1 MVVFT
6 TNTNWKGLRRENYL
20 AQHQVG
26 FHFCAR
32 HPVQAYMWLELAAAQ
47 GGEFYQSQRNEAGR
61 QMTPDQIAQA
71 KALAAAWKPKVAAVP
86 GVKAK
91 D

>member
-1 MVVFT
+1 M
-6 TNTNWKGLRRENYL
+6 
-20 AQHQVG
+20 A
-26 FHFCAR
+26 
-32 HPVQAYMWLELAAAQ
+32 LELAAAQ

-91 D
+91 DQLGYAAVVKVPLRS

>member
-1 MVVFT
+1 
-6 TNTNWKGLRRENYL
+6 
-20 AQHQVG
+20 
-26 FHFCAR
+26 
-32 HPVQAYMWLELAAAQ
+32 MWLQLAAAQ
-47 GGEFYQSQRNEAGR
+47 GGEFYQSQRNEAEK

-71 KALAAAWKPKVAAVP
+71 KALAAAWKPKVATVP